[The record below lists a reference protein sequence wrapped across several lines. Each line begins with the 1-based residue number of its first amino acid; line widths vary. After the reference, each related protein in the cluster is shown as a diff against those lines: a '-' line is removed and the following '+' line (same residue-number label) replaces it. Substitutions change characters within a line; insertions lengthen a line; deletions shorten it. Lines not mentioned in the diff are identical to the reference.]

1 MAEIRRIGLDE
12 VARHFEEL
20 EDPRSTV
27 NRQHPLVS
35 VVVIALM
42 AVLAGADG
50 PTAIAKWA
58 ALKEEFLLEAL
69 DLPNGIPRKDVFR
82 RVLVL
87 LKPTAFQARFANW
100 LQSLR
105 ATAAEAT
112 GVEQPVLAIDGKT
125 ARRSH
130 DRGKGLGAL
139 HSVSVWASEFGL
151 SLGQVACAEKSNE
164 ITAIPELLKLVDIT
178 GALITIDAMGTQKA
192 IAEKIIDGEAD
203 YVLALKGNH
212 ETWHQAVIDYID
224 EQSENDFATVTA
236 RRHVTEETGHGRQ
249 ETRSYIQ
256 MPVPQN
262 LPGLELWKG
271 LKSIGMVVS
280 ECLRDGKET
289 VEIRY
294 YISSLAVSVKRFATA
309 IRSHWGIEN
318 SCHWSLDV
326 TYRED
331 ESRIQNK
338 HMRENFAW
346 LRRLTLSLL
355 KQHPGRESV
364 AMKRRSCGWSDDFM
378 MEVLIAQ
385 RFSDAG
391 PAYRHLRRDDGPVK
405 RTSGF
410 LVATFWSRNRGQ
422 LLMAD

>member
-1 MAEIRRIGLDE
+1 MAEVHGIGLDE
-12 VARHFEEL
+12 VAQHFEEL

-27 NRQHPLVS
+27 NRLHPLVS

-58 ALKEEFLLEAL
+58 ALKAEFLLEVL

-87 LKPTAFQARFANW
+87 IKPSAFQACFANW

-112 GVEQPVLAIDGKT
+112 GVTQPILAVDGKT

-130 DRGKGLGAL
+130 DRRKGLGAL

-164 ITAIPELLKLVDIT
+164 ITAIPEVLKLVDIK
-178 GALITIDAMGTQKA
+178 GAIITIDAMGTQKA
-192 IAEKIIDGEAD
+192 IAETIIDREAD

-212 ETWHQAVIDYID
+212 ETLHQAVIDHIE
-224 EQSENDFATVTA
+224 EQLDGDLENA
-236 RRHVTEETGHGRQ
+236 REHVTIEKGHGREEMRTYLQ
-249 ETRSYIQ
+249 LPAPED
-256 MPVPQN
+256 
-262 LPGLELWKG
+262 LPGFAQWKE
-271 LKSIGMVVS
+271 LKSIGIVTS
-280 ECLRDGKET
+280 QCLRNGKET
-289 VEIRY
+289 IEVRY
-294 YISSLAVSVKRFATA
+294 YISSLAVSVKKFAHA
-309 IRSHWGIEN
+309 VRSHWGIEN
-318 SCHWSLDV
+318 SCHWSLDI

-331 ESRIQNK
+331 ESRIQDK

-355 KQHPGRESV
+355 KQHPGRESI
-364 AMKRRSCGWSDDFM
+364 AMKRRSCGWSEDFM
-378 MEVLIAQ
+378 LEVL
-385 RFSDAG
+385 
-391 PAYRHLRRDDGPVK
+391 
-405 RTSGF
+405 T
-410 LVATFWSRNRGQ
+410 VATT
-422 LLMAD
+422 